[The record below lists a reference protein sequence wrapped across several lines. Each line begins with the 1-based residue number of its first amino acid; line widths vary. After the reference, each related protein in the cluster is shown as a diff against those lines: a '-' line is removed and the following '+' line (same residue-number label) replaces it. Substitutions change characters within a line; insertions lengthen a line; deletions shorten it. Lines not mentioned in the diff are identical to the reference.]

1 MIYPPHTNAE
11 ELARRFITFFANKI
25 STIHQGLVQRCPND
39 AGYVDAPIS
48 SCTLTHFET
57 VSVDD
62 LLPLAR
68 RISKKSCDLDP
79 IPAQLL
85 TGCLDVLMPVI
96 TKMVSLSLATACV
109 PNNLKEAVLKPLL
122 KKKNFDHKDFKNYR
136 PVSNLSF
143 LSKLIEK
150 VAAIQLSNY
159 LQDNHLHETLQSAYK
174 KFHSTETALIKVHN
188 DIATAIDDGLS
199 VILVLLDLSAAF
211 DTVDHGILL
220 TRLSVRYGIRDR
232 ALEWFVSYLS
242 DRTQFVKLDVP
253 RQSQYIS
260 PRVFPRDQY
269 WVRFYI
275 HFTRLL

>member
-25 STIHQGLVQRCPND
+25 STIHQGLVQRCPNN

-68 RISKKSCDLDP
+68 RISKKSCDMDP

-96 TKMVSLSLATACV
+96 TKMVNLSLATACV
-109 PNNLKEAVLKPLL
+109 PNNLMEAVLKPLL
-122 KKKNFDHKDFKNYR
+122 KKKNLDHKDFKNYR

-150 VAAIQLSNY
+150 VVAIQLSNY

-188 DIATAIDDGLS
+188 DIAPALTMDFQLS
-199 VILVLLDLSAAF
+199 
-211 DTVDHGILL
+211 
-220 TRLSVRYGIRDR
+220 
-232 ALEWFVSYLS
+232 WF
-242 DRTQFVKLDVP
+242 F
-253 RQSQYIS
+253 
-260 PRVFPRDQY
+260 
-269 WVRFYI
+269 
-275 HFTRLL
+275 

>member
-1 MIYPPHTNAE
+1 
-11 ELARRFITFFANKI
+11 
-25 STIHQGLVQRCPND
+25 
-39 AGYVDAPIS
+39 
-48 SCTLTHFET
+48 
-57 VSVDD
+57 
-62 LLPLAR
+62 
-68 RISKKSCDLDP
+68 
-79 IPAQLL
+79 
-85 TGCLDVLMPVI
+85 MPVI